1 MAVYSQRYLINIVTI
16 QNPKHNQML
25 DEYSQIPYDEVCF
38 NGNIIKLPQDKDL
51 YSSPSIVQDL
61 HYFFSEG
68 DMDESLYSDNDF
80 HKDMMIIS
88 KLNPNLIF
96 GIKVVVP
103 DYMKVCHEYY
113 LNGKMIEDRGKFT
126 FKYDDDDFEFK
137 QNPSKISYLIDSS
150 DWKDISME

>member
-1 MAVYSQRYLINIVTI
+1 MAVYSQRSILNIVNI
-16 QNPKHNQML
+16 SNNQIL
-25 DEYSQIPYDEVCF
+25 DKNYPILYDEVCF
-38 NGNIIKLPQDKDL
+38 NGNKIKLPQDKNL
-51 YSSPSIVQDL
+51 YSSQSIVKDL

-68 DMDESLYSDNDF
+68 DMDESLYSDSDNDF
-80 HKDMMIIS
+80 HKDMQLIS

-126 FKYDDDDFEFK
+126 FKYDNYDFKFE
-137 QNPSKISYLIDSS
+137 QNPSKISHLIDSS
-150 DWKDISME
+150 DWQDIVSE

>member
-1 MAVYSQRYLINIVTI
+1 MDVYSIRSIINIVNI
-16 QNPKHNQML
+16 SNNQIL
-25 DEYSQIPYDEVCF
+25 DNNYPIPYDEVCF
-38 NGNIIKLPQDKDL
+38 NGNIIKLPQDKNL

-113 LNGKMIEDRGKFT
+113 LNGKMIEDCGKFT
-126 FKYDDDDFEFK
+126 FKYDDFEFK
-137 QNPSKISYLIDSS
+137 QNPSKISNLIDSS
-150 DWKDISME
+150 DWQDISMK

>member
-1 MAVYSQRYLINIVTI
+1 MAVYSIRSIINIVNI
-16 QNPKHNQML
+16 SNNQIL
-25 DEYSQIPYDEVCF
+25 DNNYPIPYNEVCF
-38 NGNIIKLPQDKDL
+38 NGNIIKLPQDKNL

-126 FKYDDDDFEFK
+126 FKYEDFEFK
-137 QNPSKISYLIDSS
+137 QNPSKISNLIDSS
-150 DWKDISME
+150 DWQDISME